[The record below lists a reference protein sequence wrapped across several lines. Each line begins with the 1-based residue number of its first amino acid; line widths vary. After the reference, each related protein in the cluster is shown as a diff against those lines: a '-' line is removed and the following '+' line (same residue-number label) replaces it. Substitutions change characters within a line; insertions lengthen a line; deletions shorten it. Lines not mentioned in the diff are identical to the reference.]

1 MILVSRINCQ
11 CRFIAVLFLSL
22 TAYLPIAYA
31 EPECSLAK
39 TNHTCT
45 LTFDR
50 VNPLAPP
57 TIQMYPGQVLHVK
70 VTNPRYFERYFL
82 DYQSGQLALS
92 PDVASSIASSLLTP
106 LQKAVVIHSAGKPTL
121 SFSCAASDI
130 AAIAPKDVA
139 SNADGYTQCFLG
151 FAKGARHV
159 YSQLEPAVAPDSH
172 SGEVP
177 TLPGTNKAVQ
187 SQLQALVPSIDT
199 LSAEEYALSAS
210 ITAASKL
217 TTLTAAEQVEV
228 EGLVALQTLADAV
241 AKDFFSYGQRINELP
256 ALNHG
261 QMSCSDSTQPAL
273 KNEDGNVGC
282 VWLFPVMDPQVA
294 NSKMVTR
301 QVSYSVDALNLIS
314 NSSDA
319 IPDPTKKK
327 TLATITVLYGDARW
341 EVSAGT
347 FFSSLANRSFAASP
361 VFTNGVITD
370 VQVTQ
375 SVLRPT
381 VVPFAAANIRITDD
395 FPRLRWRSALYWTGA
410 VGVNPNTVSADVAS
424 GPSVSWRGLMFSA
437 LWHYGHDVR
446 LTQGLHVGESLGVGF
461 KGSLPTQTYWT
472 SSFALGVS
480 VRVPSLTGR

>member
-1 MILVSRINCQ
+1 
-11 CRFIAVLFLSL
+11 
-22 TAYLPIAYA
+22 
-31 EPECSLAK
+31 
-39 TNHTCT
+39 
-45 LTFDR
+45 
-50 VNPLAPP
+50 
-57 TIQMYPGQVLHVK
+57 
-70 VTNPRYFERYFL
+70 
-82 DYQSGQLALS
+82 
-92 PDVASSIASSLLTP
+92 
-106 LQKAVVIHSAGKPTL
+106 
-121 SFSCAASDI
+121 
-130 AAIAPKDVA
+130 
-139 SNADGYTQCFLG
+139 
-151 FAKGARHV
+151 
-159 YSQLEPAVAPDSH
+159 
-172 SGEVP
+172 
-177 TLPGTNKAVQ
+177 
-187 SQLQALVPSIDT
+187 
-199 LSAEEYALSAS
+199 
-210 ITAASKL
+210 
-217 TTLTAAEQVEV
+217 
-228 EGLVALQTLADAV
+228 
-241 AKDFFSYGQRINELP
+241 
-256 ALNHG
+256 
-261 QMSCSDSTQPAL
+261 
-273 KNEDGNVGC
+273 
-282 VWLFPVMDPQVA
+282 
-294 NSKMVTR
+294 MVTR

>member
-1 MILVSRINCQ
+1 MIVGSKVKNDFRLIIVLLIA
-11 CRFIAVLFLSL
+11 FIAY
-22 TAYLPIAYA
+22 APIAYGEA
-31 EPECSLAK
+31 ECSLAK

-45 LTFDR
+45 LTIDR
-50 VNPLAPP
+50 LNPLAPP

-70 VTNPRYFERYFL
+70 VTNPRYFERYFF

-121 SFSCAASDI
+121 SFSCAASDV

-139 SNADGYTQCFLG
+139 SNANGYTQCFLA
-151 FAKGARHV
+151 FAKGAKGV

-177 TLPGTNKAVQ
+177 PLPGTNMAVQ
-187 SQLQALVPSIDT
+187 NQLQALVPSIDQ
-199 LSAEEYALSAS
+199 LSKDEYALSAS

-217 TTLTAAEQVEV
+217 INLTAAEQVEV

-241 AKDFFSYGQRINELP
+241 AKDFFSYGQRIDELP

-261 QMSCSDSTQPAL
+261 QMSCSDSTKLAL
-273 KNEDGNVGC
+273 KNDNGDIGC

-301 QVSYSVDALNLIS
+301 QVSYSLDTLNLIS

-381 VVPFAAANIRITDD
+381 VVPFAAANVRITND

-410 VGVNPNTVSADVAS
+410 VGVNPNTVSADFGS

-446 LTQGLHVGESLGVGF
+446 LTQGLYVGESLGAGF

-480 VRVPSLTGR
+480 VRVPALTGR

>member
-228 EGLVALQTLADAV
+228 EAHKRTTRFESRSDVMFGLYT
-241 AKDFFSYGQRINELP
+241 
-256 ALNHG
+256 
-261 QMSCSDSTQPAL
+261 T
-273 KNEDGNVGC
+273 C
-282 VWLFPVMDPQVA
+282 V
-294 NSKMVTR
+294 K
-301 QVSYSVDALNLIS
+301 
-314 NSSDA
+314 
-319 IPDPTKKK
+319 
-327 TLATITVLYGDARW
+327 
-341 EVSAGT
+341 E
-347 FFSSLANRSFAASP
+347 
-361 VFTNGVITD
+361 
-370 VQVTQ
+370 
-375 SVLRPT
+375 
-381 VVPFAAANIRITDD
+381 
-395 FPRLRWRSALYWTGA
+395 
-410 VGVNPNTVSADVAS
+410 
-424 GPSVSWRGLMFSA
+424 
-437 LWHYGHDVR
+437 
-446 LTQGLHVGESLGVGF
+446 
-461 KGSLPTQTYWT
+461 
-472 SSFALGVS
+472 
-480 VRVPSLTGR
+480 